1 MNLTIDIRNGGLGD
15 CWMRLVGFYVASLI
29 KPNVNLK
36 VVVPKP
42 ILLASR
48 QAFSSRL
55 NITDNVNSNI
65 NITYSSL
72 GLRHLLP
79 KSIKGSRF
87 ASPYG
92 RLVIIDWNVW
102 SIKDKLN
109 WSAIVLANN
118 LGLVYTPPLNSL
130 QHYQGYCEIVTLP
143 PFRDIDYFCFETKL
157 LSTAPTI
164 MEALQLAPTS
174 PEYISPASIE
184 KRTVI
189 FPTGT
194 GYQFIPLWWALE
206 YLPDAL
212 FAFFHKD
219 PDLVRWSEAGL
230 ETVAFYEQP
239 GDLLDLANKS
249 QLAISTDSF
258 PSHFLQYSAQNLVV
272 LLTECPRSR
281 IISPCF
287 RGQVVESM
295 APCHP
300 CPHLER
306 RGFITC
312 KSGFSECINWKSEAY
327 ARNILEIVT
336 TQ

>member
-1 MNLTIDIRNGGLGD
+1 MNLTIDIRQGGLGD

-29 KPNVNLK
+29 NPTANIE

-42 ILLASR
+42 LLLASR

-55 NITDNVNSNI
+55 NIIDNPTSEI
-65 NITYSSL
+65 NFTYSSL

-79 KSIKGSRF
+79 NAFNGSRF

-92 RLVIIDWNVW
+92 RVVIRDWNVW
-102 SIKDKLN
+102 ALKDKLN
-109 WSAIVLANN
+109 WAAIVLANK
-118 LGLVYTPPLNSL
+118 LALVHTPPLNSL
-130 QHYQGYCEIVTLP
+130 KHYQGYSEIVTLP
-143 PFRDIDYFCFETKL
+143 FFRDIDYYSFESKL
-157 LSTAPTI
+157 LILAPSI
-164 MEALQLAPTS
+164 MEALQSAPTS
-174 PEYISPASIE
+174 QEYSTPSNLE
-184 KRTVI
+184 TRTVI

-206 YLPDAL
+206 FLPNAVY
-212 FAFFHKD
+212 AFFHKD

-249 QLAISTDSF
+249 KIAISTDSF
-258 PSHFLQYSAQNLVV
+258 PSHFLQYSAPNLVV
-272 LLTECPRSR
+272 LLTELPRKR

-295 APCHP
+295 ALCHP

-306 RGFITC
+306 RGFRTC
-312 KSGFSECINWKSEAY
+312 KSGFSECINWKSDAY
-327 ARNILEIVT
+327 TRNILSLVSS
-336 TQ
+336 